1 MSRRSSQELPIHEQN
16 PLLAEAV
23 AARDA
28 NAWLAFYCGTVV
40 VSLLVYGLLQERLM
54 SMGYG
59 EEPNQ
64 EYFTMS
70 TAAVF
75 MNRLAASIFAY
86 FLYRASSESKDSD
99 TPLHHFAAVSIL
111 NIAATT
117 CQYQALQFV
126 AFPLQALAKSCK
138 MIPAMSWTA
147 LIRGKKYTAEYWLI
161 AFVVTG
167 GCVAFIVGGE
177 INSMKHRNIGTKLEY
192 LGIILLVLF
201 LAADGLTS
209 VFEEKIMRD
218 HSARTDSEP
227 NRHEVMLKVN
237 VISCIFSFIWL
248 ASSGEGRAFIGF
260 ASAHPWVLKDIAIVG
275 TCSVISQ
282 WAIFAVI
289 AHSSAVTLAAT
300 MNVRQIFGMVLS
312 IVVFGHPITHLQAAA
327 LVLVSYALCHKIYRD
342 FKGKERRGSQH
353 SH

>member
-1 MSRRSSQELPIHEQN
+1 MRRPSSQQLPINEAD
-16 PLLAEAV
+16 PLLVESAQHAT
-23 AARDA
+23 
-28 NAWLAFYCGTVV
+28 AWLTFYCATVIL
-40 VSLLVYGLLQERLM
+40 SLLVYGLLQERLM

-59 EEPNQ
+59 EEPDTA
-64 EYFTMS
+64 YFQMS
-70 TAAVF
+70 TAVVF
-75 MNRLAASIFAY
+75 MNRLAASVFAY
-86 FLYRASSESKDSD
+86 CLYRSSGEHAQSK
-99 TPLHHFAAVSIL
+99 TPLHHFGAVSIL
-111 NIAATT
+111 NIVATS

-138 MIPAMSWTA
+138 MIPAMIWTA
-147 LIRGKKYTAEYWLI
+147 LIRGKKYSAEYWLI

-167 GCVAFIVGGE
+167 GCVAFIVGGD
-177 INSMKHRNIGTKLEY
+177 ITSMKHRNMNIGMRLEY
-192 LGIILLVLF
+192 LGIILLVCF

-237 VISCIFSFIWL
+237 VISCIISFAWL
-248 ASSGEGRAFIGF
+248 SMSGEGRAFIVF
-260 ASAHPWVLKDIAIVG
+260 AQAHPWVLKDIAIVA

-289 AHSSAVTLAAT
+289 ANSSAVTLAAT
-300 MNVRQIFGMVLS
+300 MNVRQLVGMVLS

-327 LVLVSYALCHKIYRD
+327 LLVVSYAICHKIYRD
-342 FKGKERRGSQH
+342 LKGKERRGSG
-353 SH
+353 